1 MITTTGHRRKA
12 QEKFMTE
19 SKKKRKKGKKK
30 KEKYKEK
37 REVFLKNCLLLKLII
52 M

>member
-19 SKKKRKKGKKK
+19 SKKKRKERKKRKNTK
-30 KEKYKEK
+30 KRDKFFSKIAY
-37 REVFLKNCLLLKLII
+37 F
-52 M
+52 

>member
-37 REVFLKNCLLLKLII
+37 RLVFLKNCLLLKLII

>member
-1 MITTTGHRRKA
+1 MCTIIPEMITTTGHRRKA

-30 KEKYKEK
+30 KEKHKEK
-37 REVFLKNCLLLKLII
+37 R
-52 M
+52 